1 MRQPRPLRGTATD
14 EPWLI
19 IDHEVLR
26 GVSFAGA
33 KLLTF
38 TAVGSRF
45 DNCVFEG
52 VSVDDAELAAGA
64 DRSEYTDCVF
74 EGVRLGR
81 IHAGVARF
89 IRCSFRNVR
98 LRNWRWGAVDLI
110 DCTFSGVLRSSLI
123 SGRVPDEHRSAVGR
137 DSTVISGNDFR
148 RLTMPGVE
156 FVGGVDLSRQRMPRS
171 SAYLYLRD
179 AASALS
185 IAETALQGCPA
196 ELRDGVGLRLR
207 RIRNLL
213 DGGQRQ
219 VWITSKRFFGGRPDA
234 ARWLVGLW
242 HAAGQLPDPPD
253 EPAYGRPRSAVPM
266 HLMS

>member
-1 MRQPRPLRGTATD
+1 M
-14 EPWLI
+14 I

-38 TAVGSRF
+38 TALGSRF
-45 DNCVFEG
+45 DKCVFEG
-52 VSVDDAELAAGA
+52 VSVDHAELAGGA

-74 EGVRLGR
+74 DGARLGQ
-81 IHAGVARF
+81 INAGVARF
-89 IRCSFRNVR
+89 IRCSFQGVR
-98 LRNWRWGAVDLI
+98 LRNWQWGAVDLI

-123 SGRVPDEHRSAVGR
+123 SGRVPDGYRRAAGR
-137 DSTVISGNDFR
+137 DSTIIRGNDFR
-148 RLTMPGVE
+148 ALAMPGVE

-171 SAYLYLRD
+171 PGYLYLRD

-185 IAETALQGCPA
+185 VAEDALAGCPA

-207 RIRNLL
+207 RIGHLL

-234 ARWLVGLW
+234 ARWLVARW
-242 HAAGQLPDPPD
+242 RAAGQLPDPPD
-253 EPAYGRPRSAVPM
+253 EPAYARPRSAVPM
-266 HLMS
+266 HLTT